1 MVLQVAS
8 ANDVKVY
15 HVTAG
20 KSIPDWLVQAKKKS
34 LRYDQGAAAPAR
46 LAARP
51 PVTPL
56 TRLDQR
62 IARLPPAIARMAQPH
77 RAAPGL

>member
-1 MVLQVAS
+1 MVLQVAG

-34 LRYDQGAAAPAR
+34 LRYDQGTASSR

-51 PVTPL
+51 LVS
-56 TRLDQR
+56 
-62 IARLPPAIARMAQPH
+62 
-77 RAAPGL
+77 